1 VPTAQLAQLSRPE
14 CLALVDSVGFGRVG
28 VSIGALPAVL
38 PVVLALLG
46 DAIVFRTA
54 PGTKLAL
61 ASTGAVVAI
70 EMDDFERASGA
81 GWSVLVRGLASEITD
96 PAAIAGAR
104 SVLADTWLDD
114 HHAQHYVRVG
124 LDLVTGR
131 RLGRPTPT
139 P

>member
-1 VPTAQLAQLSRPE
+1 MPTAQLAQLSRSE
-14 CLALVDSVGFGRVG
+14 SLALVDSVGFGRVG

-38 PVVLALLG
+38 PVVLGRLG

-61 ASTGAVVAI
+61 ASAGAVVAI
-70 EMDDFERASGA
+70 EVDDFDRATGM
-81 GWSVLVRGLASEITD
+81 GWSVLVRGLAAELMD
-96 PAAIAGAR
+96 PTEVARAR

-131 RLGRPTPT
+131 RLGPPGSRA
-139 P
+139 